1 MINIK
6 NSKILNYMANG
17 GGVFM
22 RNTKI
27 SKILNY
33 ITISVCSFTIILGT
47 YSQTLTTFYAT
58 LAVIAI
64 LGASYSLYLGSVV
77 NFLNTRIKD

>member
-1 MINIK
+1 MIW
-6 NSKILNYMANG
+6 
-17 GGVFM
+17 M

-33 ITISVCSFTIILGT
+33 ITISVCSFVIIAGT
-47 YSQTLTTFYAT
+47 YSQTLTTFYAA

-64 LGASYSLYLGSVV
+64 LGASYSLYLGSVIK
-77 NFLNTRIKD
+77 FLNTRIKD